1 MKLKTIPIAIALT
14 LACATVARAVPSQ
27 SWQRSA
33 EIAFKAADD
42 GDWNT
47 TIINLQR
54 AITGNP
60 DDCLD
65 AYYQSFITAAQE
77 AKESIKSGGSEK
89 AAYQRFH
96 FLTSEIVEDC
106 VPY

>member
-1 MKLKTIPIAIALT
+1 MKLRTIPVAIALT

-27 SWQRSA
+27 SWERSA

-54 AITGNP
+54 AIAGNP

-65 AYYQSFITAAQE
+65 GYYQEFIRAAQE
-77 AKESIKSGGSEK
+77 AKESIKAGGSERSV
-89 AAYQRFH
+89 YQRYH
-96 FLTSEIVEDC
+96 VLTNEIVEDC
-106 VPY
+106 VAY

>member
-1 MKLKTIPIAIALT
+1 MRLRTIPVAITLT
-14 LACATVARAVPSQ
+14 LACATTAYTVPSQ
-27 SWQRSA
+27 SWERSA

-54 AITGNP
+54 AIAGNP

-65 AYYQSFITAAQE
+65 AYYQEFIRAAQE
-77 AKESIKSGGSEK
+77 AKESIKAGGSERS
-89 AAYQRFH
+89 AYQRYH
-96 FLTSEIVEDC
+96 VLTGEIVEDC
-106 VPY
+106 VAY

>member
-1 MKLKTIPIAIALT
+1 MKVRTISVALALT

-47 TIINLQR
+47 TIINLQL
-54 AITGNP
+54 AIAGNP

-65 AYYQSFITAAQE
+65 AYYQEFIRAAQE
-77 AKESIKSGGSEK
+77 AKESIKTGGSER

-96 FLTSEIVEDC
+96 VLTGEIVEDC
-106 VPY
+106 VAY